1 MPRRQEAPPDGPG
14 RALRRAILLSE
25 RTAAANRRKARG
37 VSVRRLPLHGTV
49 TRRRPAPGQPP
60 PDGA

>member
-37 VSVRRLPLHGTV
+37 VGIRRLPLHGTV
-49 TRRRPAPGQPP
+49 TRRRPPRTEP
-60 PDGA
+60 PDDGG